1 MPLTGRRCGEDESAG
16 EEARGRVVASV
27 REDVWVGEE
36 SGGVPEMKE
45 WLGEGGLEWEKRGS
59 EDW

>member
-1 MPLTGRRCGEDESAG
+1 VISGEDEARSELAG
-16 EEARGRVVASV
+16 GVVVATIGV
-27 REDVWVGEE
+27 DVWVGEE

-59 EDW
+59 EDWR